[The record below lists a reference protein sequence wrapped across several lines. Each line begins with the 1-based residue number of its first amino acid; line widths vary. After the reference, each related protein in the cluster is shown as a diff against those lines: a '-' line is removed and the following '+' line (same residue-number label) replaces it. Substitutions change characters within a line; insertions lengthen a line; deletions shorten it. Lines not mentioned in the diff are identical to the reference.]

1 MTYLIADIHGCFQ
14 EFCALLKKID
24 FSETDE
30 LFILGDA
37 MDRGPA
43 PIRTLQSLM
52 RCPNINYILGNHDM
66 AALSVL
72 RPLLAE
78 ITDDSI
84 ERLPKD
90 LFLRYAEWMQNGG
103 AVTLRQFREL
113 PRDQQEDLLN
123 YLEEASLY
131 ETIAHEDR
139 LFVLV
144 HAGLDRFDPA
154 KELEDY
160 AAEDFLFAR
169 ADYGKAYFPGSRI
182 FLVTGH
188 TPTALIRPDR
198 QPRIYQENGH
208 IAIDCGCVFGGA
220 LAAYCIET
228 GEAVYVDSMQQ
239 TGGQGGS

>member
-30 LFILGDA
+30 LFVLGDA

-103 AVTLRQFREL
+103 AVTLRQVREL

-139 LFVLV
+139 LFMLV

-239 TGGQGGS
+239 PGGQGES

>member
-30 LFILGDA
+30 LFVLGDA

-52 RCPNINYILGNHDM
+52 RCPNIRYILGNHDM

-84 ERLPKD
+84 ENLPQD

-169 ADYGKAYFPGSRI
+169 ADYGKPYFPGGRI

-198 QPRIYQENGH
+198 QPRVYTENGH

-220 LAAYCIET
+220 LAADCIET

-239 TGGQGGS
+239 PGGQGES

>member
-30 LFILGDA
+30 LFVLGDA

-52 RCPNINYILGNHDM
+52 RCPNVSYILGNHDM

-84 ERLPKD
+84 ENLPQD

-103 AVTLRQFREL
+103 AVTLRQFRAL
-113 PRDQQEDLLN
+113 PRAEQEDLLS

-131 ETIAHEDR
+131 ETIVHEDR

-169 ADYGKAYFPGSRI
+169 ADYGKPYFPGSRI

-228 GEAVYVDSMQQ
+228 GEAVYVDSMQRP
-239 TGGQGGS
+239 GSRED

>member
-239 TGGQGGS
+239 PGGQGES

>member
-30 LFILGDA
+30 LFVLGDA

-84 ERLPKD
+84 ENLPQD

-103 AVTLRQFREL
+103 AVTLRQFRAL
-113 PRDQQEDLLN
+113 PRAEQEDLLS

-239 TGGQGGS
+239 PGSQGES

>member
-198 QPRIYQENGH
+198 QSRIYQGNGH

-239 TGGQGGS
+239 TGGQGES

>member
-239 TGGQGGS
+239 PGVQGES

>member
-169 ADYGKAYFPGSRI
+169 ADYGKTYFPGSRI

-228 GEAVYVDSMQQ
+228 GEAAYVDSMQQ
-239 TGGQGGS
+239 PGGRGES

>member
-228 GEAVYVDSMQQ
+228 GEAVYADSMQQ
-239 TGGQGGS
+239 PGGQGES